1 MSARETRLQR
11 RTLTYRQPVVTSHG
25 SIDRRDVLVLS
36 VADAE
41 ARWGHGEASPLPGFG
56 PDTLDDAEAAL
67 RSWAQGDDRALDS
80 SPSAAAA
87 VDSAQLDLAAQA
99 AGVPMHSHLA
109 SGSPDSIPVAALV
122 IGAGTGELGSA
133 TALAVAS
140 GHRTVKVKVGG
151 RPIADDRERV
161 RAVRDTAGHQV
172 AIRLDANGAWSVDE
186 AVEALQGLA
195 SLSIELVEEPAAGG
209 PEALERVAARTG
221 IPVAAD
227 ESTTHPDR
235 FAELLRSRSVGA
247 VVVKPSAIG
256 GPTEAARRIT
266 MAREAG
272 LAVVVTSMLEGA
284 IGVAAAAHLASATA
298 AIDPEPGLATSPLIR
313 DDVGP
318 AHRVSKGRLWLS
330 DTPGLGTGPF
340 LTP

>member
-1 MSARETRLQR
+1 MRTREARLQR
-11 RTLTYRQPVVTSHG
+11 RTLTYRQPVATSHG
-25 SIDRRDVLVLS
+25 PIDRRDVLVLS
-36 VADAE
+36 VTDAE

-67 RSWAQGDDRALDS
+67 RSWAQGDDRALNS

-99 AGVPMHSHLA
+99 AGVPMHIHLA
-109 SGSPDSIPVAALV
+109 SGSPNSVPLAALLV
-122 IGAGTGELGSA
+122 GAVNGDQCSA
-133 TALAVAS
+133 VALAVAS

-151 RPIADDRERV
+151 RPITDDRERV
-161 RAVRDTAGHQV
+161 RAVRDTAGHRV

-186 AVEALQGLA
+186 AIEALQEFA
-195 SLSIELVEEPAAGG
+195 SLGIELVEEPAAGG
-209 PEALERVAARTG
+209 PKALEQVAARTE

-227 ESTTHPDR
+227 ESTIHPDR
-235 FAELLRSRSVGA
+235 FAELLRSRSVG
-247 VVVKPSAIG
+247 VVVIKPSAIG

-266 MAREAG
+266 KAREAG

-298 AIDPEPGLATSPLIR
+298 AIDPEPGLATSPLIQG
-313 DDVGP
+313 DIGP
-318 AHRVSKGRLWLS
+318 PHQVSKGRLWLS